1 MTQIVPMR
9 PEHFAAF
16 AEREIAAYA
25 HENVAAFR
33 WEDATAGE
41 RARAQFLKLLPQGLA
56 TPRQYLY
63 EILDEPKGE
72 TIGDLWFEVSGSAAD
87 CSAYLYDLRIER
99 PFRGQPHAR
108 AAMRLLEAR
117 CRELGARSLCLHVF
131 AHNTTA
137 QTLYGSLGFAVT
149 GFNMAKQLDGF

>member
-1 MTQIVPMR
+1 MTRLVPMR
-9 PEHFAAF
+9 PEYFASF

-33 WEDATAGE
+33 WEEARSDE

-56 TPRQYLY
+56 TPSQYLY
-63 EILDEPKGE
+63 EILDDPGGG
-72 TIGDLWFEVSGSAAD
+72 TIGDLWFEISGTAAD
-87 CSAYLYDLRIER
+87 RSAYLYDLRIQR

-108 AAMRLLEAR
+108 AALRLLEAR
-117 CRELGARSLCLHVF
+117 CRELGARSLGLHVF

-149 GFNMAKQLDGF
+149 GFNMAKRLDGV